1 VAEQNMIKQQSSNLI
16 GTAFILLVAS
26 MIIGQ
31 YFQDLSFYINSQSF
45 DVKSSQDI
53 KQVKSNSDVR
63 VFLPLDFDQAIGI
76 SFLSDREFILTPFKG
91 SSLSLIYVTEG
102 PIVSGTEKLL
112 DSPILGRAVKS
123 DFADT
128 WQVNGK
134 SLKLKAIYQKQGMTL
149 PDDAIVV
156 YSAQKKMPSLWLS
169 FIALISLIYILW
181 QVKSLLLFIS
191 NFIQSK
197 KG

>member
-1 VAEQNMIKQQSSNLI
+1 VAEQDMIKQQSSNLI

-53 KQVKSNSDVR
+53 KQIKNNSDVR
-63 VFLPLDFDQAIGI
+63 VFLPLDFEQSIGI

-102 PIVSGTEKLL
+102 PIVVGTEKLL
-112 DSPILGRAVKS
+112 DSPVLGRTVKS
-123 DFADT
+123 DFADA

-134 SLKLKAIYQKQGMTL
+134 SLKLKVIYQKQGFTL

-169 FIALISLIYILW
+169 FIAFISLIYILW
-181 QVKSLLLFIS
+181 QVKSLFLFIS
-191 NFIQSK
+191 SSIQSK